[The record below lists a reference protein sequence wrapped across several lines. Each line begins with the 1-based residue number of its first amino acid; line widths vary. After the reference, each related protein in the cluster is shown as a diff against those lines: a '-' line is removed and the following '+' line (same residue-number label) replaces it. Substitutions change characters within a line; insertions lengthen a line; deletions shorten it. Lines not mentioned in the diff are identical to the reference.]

1 MSENGILYR
10 LRSRKQLH
18 TLVEAWFLHSILPI
32 EELVHR
38 IHHIPL
44 QMIIIFNGLDVPYN
58 SFYCFALV
66 PIMMRCKQLIR
77 VPVQ

>member
-38 IHHIPL
+38 IHHIPVEI
-44 QMIIIFNGLDVPYN
+44 IIIFNGLDVPQLI
-58 SFYCFALV
+58 FFFALV
-66 PIMMRCKQLIR
+66 PVMMRCKQLIR

>member
-18 TLVEAWFLHSILPI
+18 TFVEAWFLHSILPI

-38 IHHIPL
+38 IHHIPVEI
-44 QMIIIFNGLDVPYN
+44 IIIFNGLDVPQPN
-58 SFYCFALV
+58 FFFVLV
-66 PIMMRCKQLIR
+66 PVMMRCKQLIR